1 MAWVLLNPVSWVLRP
16 AMLPIVGGLGGLFY
30 GSYDLTLLTIGTLTG
45 VKPAHKCTFSHKAST
60 FDGGLGVSGGA
71 LYVRWLFDPPP
82 LVPKI
87 EEEVAKGVANSLQRT
102 MRQSVQMIRFFPYA
116 WYCSS
121 VAFAG
126 VVTGVTV
133 SLTR

>member
-60 FDGGLGVSGGA
+60 FGGGLGVSGGA
-71 LYVRWLFDPPP
+71 LYVRWLFDPLRSSRKSKRRWPR
-82 LVPKI
+82 
-87 EEEVAKGVANSLQRT
+87 AWRT
-102 MRQSVQMIRFFPYA
+102 H
-116 WYCSS
+116 CN
-121 VAFAG
+121 G
-126 VVTGVTV
+126 
-133 SLTR
+133 L